1 MMMVFIVYQNLRLLE
16 EFFFFLAQRIGF
28 LSIHSFILRIEL
40 F

>member
-16 EFFFFLAQRIGF
+16 EFFFLAQRIGF